1 MLERVNDWTMAM
13 HNLHQLS
20 VAYIDFAKTFDNVCH
35 SKLIRKLVSFAF
47 VSVTKVVNPHGRTQL
62 VIL

>member
-20 VAYIDFAKTFDNVCH
+20 VAYIDFAKAFDNVCH
-35 SKLIRKLVSFAF
+35 SKLIRKLETVSIAEPLQNRQHAQ
-47 VSVTKVVNPHGRTQL
+47 NP
-62 VIL
+62 